1 MNNKIVT
8 LGVAALGV
16 AAAQAADAGKVWE
29 VTASLRGFYDDNY
42 TTSPEALAEE
52 SWGIEVSPGIS
63 LTIGEGT
70 DMVLSAGYAFGMR
83 YYEDRESD
91 NEDYGHDLGI
101 SLNKAFSDTSSLQ
114 LSNGLVVAQ
123 EPEVLNGGTPLRR

>member
-16 AAAQAADAGKVWE
+16 VAAQAADAGKIWE

-52 SWGIEVSPGIS
+52 SWGIEVSPGIR

-70 DMVLSAGYAFGMR
+70 GMELSARYAFGMR
-83 YYEDRESD
+83 
-91 NEDYGHDLGI
+91 
-101 SLNKAFSDTSSLQ
+101 
-114 LSNGLVVAQ
+114 
-123 EPEVLNGGTPLRR
+123 